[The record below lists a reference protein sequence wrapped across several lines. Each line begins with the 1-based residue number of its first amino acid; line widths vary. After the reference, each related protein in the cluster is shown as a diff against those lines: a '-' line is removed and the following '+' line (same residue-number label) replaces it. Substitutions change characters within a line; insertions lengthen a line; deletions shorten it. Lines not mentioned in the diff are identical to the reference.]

1 MEARRARN
9 DGFERSSRCLNA
21 ALNDGSWGNGAS
33 GWMYVKKS
41 STSNSRIEKGQ
52 MDSALRTACEEK
64 EASVAATL
72 FGLEAEDVLK
82 AATGESPSSR
92 RRLMASACRFGGP
105 RRREG
110 RSNVH
115 GMSRAAQARHGGPAS
130 SHCSCG
136 QPSFVVLMDSLA
148 LDNRATL
155 TLTFLMLHE
164 SQALRRRFPFCA
176 SVCAGL
182 ACGG

>member
-1 MEARRARN
+1 
-9 DGFERSSRCLNA
+9 LNA
-21 ALNDGSWGNGAS
+21 ALNDGSCGNGAS

-52 MDSALRTACEEK
+52 MDSALRTACEEN

-72 FGLEAEDVLK
+72 FGLDADDVLK

-115 GMSRAAQARHGGPAS
+115 GMSRATQARHGGPAS
-130 SHCSCG
+130 SHCSSG
-136 QPSFVVLMDSLA
+136 QPSFAVLMDSQALS
-148 LDNRATL
+148 LDNRVTL
-155 TLTFLMLHE
+155 TLTFLTLHE

-176 SVCAGL
+176 SVCASVCAGL
-182 ACGG
+182 PCGG